1 MLISADSCSR
11 NYNII
16 TNLTININKLERY
29 ELRTRINDIEG
40 AKQSTI
46 KLSISMR
53 VKTNERWT
61 EKFLV
66 HLALTSI
73 HNH

>member
-16 TNLTININKLERY
+16 TNLTINKLERY

-53 VKTNERWT
+53 VKTMKHGRKNFWYIW
-61 EKFLV
+61 
-66 HLALTSI
+66 H
-73 HNH
+73 